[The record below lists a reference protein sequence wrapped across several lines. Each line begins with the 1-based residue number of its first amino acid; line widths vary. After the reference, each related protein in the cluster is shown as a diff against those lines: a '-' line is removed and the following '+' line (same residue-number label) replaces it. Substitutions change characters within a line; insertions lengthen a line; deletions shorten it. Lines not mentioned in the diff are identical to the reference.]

1 MTTWVPAR
9 VVFAVTALAAL
20 TGVVVQLWSSIHLTG
35 TQFTSRTAL
44 AVNVFC
50 YFTVQSNVIV
60 MVTTTAALALR
71 PDRPSTVFRV
81 ARLTGVVAITITFV
95 VFHVA
100 LAGLQDLTGAAAL
113 ANLLL
118 HTVVPVLAVG
128 GWLVFGPR
136 RATSGRIAALTLV
149 FPFLWSVLALVRGP
163 IVDFY
168 PYPFVDVRVLGYPRV
183 LVNMLLVGVLFI
195 ALSSVAVLADRRL
208 PGRGAGRGAGRLTPR

>member
-1 MTTWVPAR
+1 MTSQRPAR
-9 VVFAVTALAAL
+9 AVFAATALAVL
-20 TGVVVQLWSSIHLTG
+20 TGLALQLWSSVHLTG

-44 AVNVFC
+44 VVNVFC

-60 MVTTTAALALR
+60 MVTTAALASR

-81 ARLTGVVAITITFV
+81 ARLPGVVAIAITFV

-100 LAGLQDLTGAAAL
+100 LAGLQDLTGAAAT

-118 HTVVPVLAVG
+118 HTVAPLLAVA

-136 RATSGRIAALTLV
+136 RTTSRGIAALTLV
-149 FPFLWSVLALVRGP
+149 FPLCWSVLALVRGA
-163 IVDFY
+163 IIHFY

-183 LVNMLLVGVLFI
+183 LVNVLLVGALFA
-195 ALSSVAVLADRRL
+195 ALSAAAVVVDRRI
-208 PGRGAGRGAGRLTPR
+208 PARSTPR

>member
-9 VVFAVTALAAL
+9 VVFAVTALAVL

-60 MVTTTAALALR
+60 MVTTAALALR

-149 FPFLWSVLALVRGP
+149 FPFLWSVLALVRGT

-208 PGRGAGRGAGRLTPR
+208 PGGRGAGRAD